1 MGKPVKKKT
10 EARRQAIV
18 DVAAEVFR
26 ELGFERASMAEICRR
41 VGFSS
46 ATLYNYFASKEVL
59 FYEIMYEANEAEF
72 QTVHELLDHAAEDIA
87 DALRRFGER
96 LLTLIYSPD
105 IMAVRRLM
113 TASFGH
119 GDFSRDCFERGPQRS
134 INELSGFLLEA
145 MKKGKLR
152 QCDPVVAALHLRGLL
167 ESELLDTF
175 IFQIEGDIGPERI
188 KGIVGRAV
196 AVFMAAYGPLS
207 PLPDASV

>member
-1 MGKPVKKKT
+1 MKKKT

-46 ATLYNYFASKEVL
+46 ATLYNYFASKEML
-59 FYEIMYEANEAEF
+59 FYEVMYEANEAEF
-72 QTVHELLDHAAEDIA
+72 QTVHELLNHSTEDIA
-87 DALRRFGER
+87 DALRHFGER
-96 LLTLIYSPD
+96 FITLVYSPD
-105 IMAVRRLM
+105 IMAVRRLV

-119 GDFSRDCFERGPQRS
+119 GEFSRNCFEQGPKRS
-134 INELSGFLLEA
+134 TNDLSAFLLEA
-145 MKKGKLR
+145 MKKGTLR
-152 QCDPVVAALHLRGLL
+152 QCDPVVATLHLRGLL

-175 IFQIEGDIGPERI
+175 IFQIEGDISPERI

-196 AVFMAAYGPLS
+196 AVFMAAYGPSS
-207 PLPDASV
+207 PPPDASVDS